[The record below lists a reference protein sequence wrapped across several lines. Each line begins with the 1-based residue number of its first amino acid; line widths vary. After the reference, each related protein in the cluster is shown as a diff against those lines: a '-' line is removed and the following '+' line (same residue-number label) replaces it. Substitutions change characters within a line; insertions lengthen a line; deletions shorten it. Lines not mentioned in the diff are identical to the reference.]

1 MSKFWQLG
9 LVNSAIWGATLLV
22 STPAN
27 ASEIQSVEIDT
38 LKLTQQDISQSVI
51 FEEQE
56 TPATVAQMTTDASKA
71 DLLNQINRYSQEG
84 SSNDLNQVTNV
95 SQLRDV
101 SPGDWAFEALRSL
114 VERYGCIAG
123 YPDGTFRGNRP
134 LTRFEFAA
142 GLNACLNQIERLI
155 STEPEVRREDLE
167 RLERLISEFE
177 AELAT
182 LGTRVDGLEGRVA
195 FLEDNQFSTTTKLEG
210 EVIFGLASI
219 FNGEDVR
226 DGDDLDVIPVL
237 GHRTRLELNTSFT
250 GQDLLFTRLVSG
262 NLPEF
267 SEETGTFEGEL
278 GFNQPED
285 NDFGVEVLYYRVP
298 FGDNTEVTLFATGGA
313 FDDFADTVNVL
324 DGDGGSGSISF
335 FGTRNP
341 IYRPV
346 EGAGLGVK
354 TLLGDTFQISGGY
367 LANNDLASD
376 PSNGSG
382 LFNGPYSAIGQLV
395 FKPSDRLKLGLTFV
409 HSYDQSD
416 TGTGTRLANFQGTLD
431 NFLETPTAGFFA
443 GQTVDQLLTNV
454 GFNTDIPVVSN
465 SYGIELS
472 WRVSDN
478 FVIGGWGGYTF
489 TDLLSTGDGLIN
501 RGGFESLNF
510 ALTLGFPDL
519 GKEGNLGG
527 IVVGVEPFVTN
538 SSLDLGDVNPLAI
551 GSIALAGINDD
562 DIPIGEDNDLSFHIE
577 AFYQYQLT
585 DNIAITP
592 GIVWITAPDNSEDND
607 DIIIGTIRTTFR
619 F

>member
-1 MSKFWQLG
+1 MSKFLQLG
-9 LVNSAIWGATLLV
+9 LVNSAVLGATLLV
-22 STPAN
+22 SPAAN
-27 ASEIQSVEIDT
+27 ASKIESVEIDK
-38 LKLTQQDISQSVI
+38 LDLTQQDIAMPVI
-51 FEEQE
+51 SEQQV
-56 TPATVAQMTTDASKA
+56 TPAILAQTTTDTNKD

-84 SSNDLNQVTNV
+84 SNNTLNQVTNV

-155 STEPEVRREDLE
+155 SSEPEVRREDLE

-182 LGTRVDGLEGRVA
+182 LGTRIDGLEGRVA

-210 EVIFGLASI
+210 EVIFGVASI
-219 FNGEDVR
+219 FNGEDIR

-237 GHRTRLELNTSFT
+237 GHRTRLELNTSFS

-262 NLPEF
+262 NFPEF

-278 GFNQPED
+278 GFAQPED
-285 NDFGVEVLYYRVP
+285 NDVGVEVLYYRVP
-298 FGDNTEVTLFATGGA
+298 FGDNTEAYLFATGGA
-313 FDDFADTVNVL
+313 ADDFADTVNIL

-346 EGAGLGVK
+346 EGAGVGFR
-354 TLLGDTFQISGGY
+354 TALGDALEISGGY
-367 LANNDLASD
+367 LANNDLASN
-376 PSNGSG
+376 PANGSG
-382 LFNGPYSAIGQLV
+382 LFNGPYSALGQLV
-395 FKPSDRLKLGLTFV
+395 FKPGDRFNIGLTFV

-416 TGTGTRLANFQGTLD
+416 TGAGTRLANFQGTLD
-431 NFLETPTAGFFA
+431 NFLGTATNFPN
-443 GQTVDQLLTNV
+443 QTVGDLLNTV

-472 WRVSDN
+472 WRVSDK

-489 TDLLSTGDGLIN
+489 TDLLSTGDGLVE

-527 IVVGVEPFVTN
+527 IVVGVEPFITN
-538 SSLDLGDVNPLAI
+538 SSIDINDVNPIAV
-551 GSIALAGINDD
+551 GSLALAGIDDD
-562 DIPIGEDNDLSFHIE
+562 DIPIGEDDDLSFHVE

-592 GIVWITAPDNSEDND
+592 GIVWITAPDNDEDNE